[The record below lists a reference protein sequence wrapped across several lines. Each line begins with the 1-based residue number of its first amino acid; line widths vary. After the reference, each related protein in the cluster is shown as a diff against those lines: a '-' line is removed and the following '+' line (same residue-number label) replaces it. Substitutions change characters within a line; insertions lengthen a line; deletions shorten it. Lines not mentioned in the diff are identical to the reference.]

1 MTFQAYIDNIKEK
14 TGKSPEAFKTI
25 AKKKELLKPEVKA
38 GEIVAW
44 LNEDFG
50 LGRGHAMAI
59 YALLKP
65 DMGKK

>member
-14 TGKSPEAFKTI
+14 TGKSPEDFKAI
-25 AKKKELLKPEVKA
+25 AEKKGLLKPDVKA
-38 GEIVAW
+38 GAIVAS
-44 LNEDFG
+44 LDRDFG

>member
-14 TGKSPEAFKTI
+14 TGKSPEDFRNI
-25 AKKKELLKPEVKA
+25 ARKKGLLKPGVKA

-44 LNEDFG
+44 LHDDFG

-65 DMGKK
+65 DIGKE

>member
-1 MTFQAYIDNIKEK
+1 MTFQAYIDNIKKE
-14 TGKSPEAFKTI
+14 TGKSPEDFKAI
-25 AKKKELLKPEVKA
+25 AKKKGLLKPDVKA

-44 LNEDFG
+44 LNDDFG

-59 YALLKP
+59 YHLLKP